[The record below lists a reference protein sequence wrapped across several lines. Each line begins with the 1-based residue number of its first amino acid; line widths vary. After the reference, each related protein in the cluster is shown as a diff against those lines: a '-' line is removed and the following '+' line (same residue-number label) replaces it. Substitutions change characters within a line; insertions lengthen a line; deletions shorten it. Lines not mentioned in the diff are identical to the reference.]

1 MSHSSSELRE
11 KLDGALTEVG
21 AAEEALDELLKNL
34 RSAPRAEKVTVTE
47 VVETAFAR
55 LKTARAELAKMRE
68 IVDEL

>member
-1 MSHSSSELRE
+1 MTRSSLELRE
-11 KLDGALTEVG
+11 KLDGALTEVT

-55 LKTARAELAKMRE
+55 LKTARAELAKMHE
-68 IVDEL
+68 IVAKL